1 MAGSQGVEVDVRRTA
16 DDVLVCCHDPDKSGV
31 MLLTTNFGSLSRLEI
46 PALEEVLDACLGR
59 GQVVLEVKNVPGEP
73 DFDAPRERTS
83 QLLLD
88 LLRGRRRAGLED
100 DVVIS
105 SFDWF
110 ALDLVRA
117 QRDHPDWAGR
127 PPRTALLTLPGIA
140 LLAGISTA
148 VEAGYDEVHAP
159 VEEIRQSPEMV
170 RRARDV
176 GRAVVAWTITSVT
189 EAAEMRSAGV
199 DAVICDDPATVVR
212 ALGRFKQ

>member
-1 MAGSQGVEVDVRRTA
+1 
-16 DDVLVCCHDPDKSGV
+16 
-31 MLLTTNFGSLSRLEI
+31 MLLTTGFSSLSQLDI
-46 PALEEVLDACLGR
+46 PALEEVLDVCCGR

-83 QLLLD
+83 RLLLD

-110 ALDLVRA
+110 ALDLVRE
-117 QRDHPDWAGR
+117 QRDHDDWAGR

-159 VEEIRQSPEMV
+159 VETIRQAPEMV

-176 GRAVVAWTITSVT
+176 GRAVVAWTVSTAT
-189 EAAEMRSAGV
+189 EAAEMRTAGV
-199 DAVICDDPATVVR
+199 DAVICDDPAAVLR
-212 ALGRFKQ
+212 ELDRLKQ